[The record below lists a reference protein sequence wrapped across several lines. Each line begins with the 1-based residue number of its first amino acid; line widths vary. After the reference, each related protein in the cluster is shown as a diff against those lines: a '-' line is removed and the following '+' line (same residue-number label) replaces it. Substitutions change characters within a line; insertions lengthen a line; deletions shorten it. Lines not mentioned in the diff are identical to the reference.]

1 MNNLGILIK
10 NNFNMLLGRLQGKKE
25 RKPVKTAITML
36 VFGVLA
42 IVALYTYQAYTMFNG
57 LGRIGLCDLV
67 LFHGILISLSVM
79 LIVGVM
85 RVSANQKHNDADLL
99 MSLPIKK
106 IDIVFS
112 KLLNY
117 YFFDLFFSVLMML
130 PYVVLYQVFASFNVW
145 VLIRGLLCIF
155 LLPLFSVGVSCLLDW
170 IVRRLFNRLAC
181 GNLLKSMFAVFVF
194 IVVIAMMMLK
204 TMFYGSVT
212 IDSMQNYFA
221 DRFFTKA
228 FLDFILNCD
237 GISLVV
243 VLLTIFVPF
252 VLGVVV
258 YYNDWGKSFSKFQ
271 LNKKALKFG
280 DDKGEIKSLLKKELG
295 TYSTTV
301 GWIVNSIIGP
311 VLMMVI
317 GVMVAC
323 FGLGQF
329 KSAWGVDLDK
339 NVLAG
344 LMAIVFC
351 GMVAMTII
359 SCCSVSL
366 EGKQFWL
373 LKSSPVNEK
382 NLLTVKA
389 LLQIVVVEPFIL
401 VSSMLLAVKL
411 KFDFA
416 QLLLV
421 FGLPTILNLIC
432 SFGGVLLNL
441 FFPSFDWEDETK
453 VVKQSLSTLLTM
465 VGGMILTVLGV
476 VLYALVGLSFRLT
489 LIITIAVYLFVLAII
504 LLLLYTKGIKRYRE
518 L

>member
-25 RKPVKTAITML
+25 RKPVKTAVALL
-36 VFGVLA
+36 VLGVLA
-42 IVALYTYQAYTMFNG
+42 IVALYTYQAYTMFDG
-57 LGRIGLCDLV
+57 LGKLGLNDLV

-117 YFFDLFFSVLMML
+117 YFFDLFFSVLMLL
-130 PYVVLYQVFASFNVW
+130 PYVVLYQIFASFNAW
-145 VLIRGLLCIF
+145 VLIRGLLCVIT
-155 LLPLFSVGVSCLLDW
+155 LPLFSVGVSCVLDW
-170 IVRRLFNRLAC
+170 IIKRLFNRLAC
-181 GNLLKSMFAVFVF
+181 GNLLKSLFAVFIF
-194 IVVIAMMMLK
+194 IVVMALMMLK
-204 TMFYGSVT
+204 TLFYGSVT
-212 IDSMQNYFA
+212 IDSMQDYFA

-228 FLDFILNCD
+228 FLDFILHFNLSS
-237 GISLVV
+237 IAI
-243 VLLTIFVPF
+243 VLSTILVPF
-252 VLGVVV
+252 VLGVIL
-258 YYNDWGKSFSKFQ
+258 YYNDWGKSFSKFASS
-271 LNKKALKFG
+271 KMTLKFG
-280 DDKGEIKSLLKKELG
+280 DDKGETKSLLRKEIG

-311 VLMMVI
+311 VLMLVI

-329 KSAWGVDLDK
+329 KSAWGIDLDK

-344 LMAIVFC
+344 LMAVVFC
-351 GMVAMTII
+351 GMVAMSII
-359 SCCSVSL
+359 SCCSLSL

-382 NLLTVKA
+382 TLLTVKA
-389 LLQIVVVEPFIL
+389 LLQIVVVEPFVLI
-401 VSSMLLAVKL
+401 SSVLLAVKL

-416 QLLLV
+416 QFLIV
-421 FGLPTILNLIC
+421 FGLPTMLNLIC

-465 VGGMILTVLGV
+465 VGGMILTVVGV
-476 VLYALVGLSFRLT
+476 VLYALVGLSFGLSF
-489 LIITIAVYLFVLAII
+489 IITFVVYLLVLALI
-504 LLLLYTKGIKRYRE
+504 LALLYTKGVKRFHK